1 MTPGLRDGVEE
12 GIEVEGDVRQQKSRP
27 EHKKIIFQ
35 FFLTSTWCPGG
46 RRHTEEVPGRY
57 KLCCSGGQWAPAIG
71 WVGSTGDGDTDVGW

>member
-35 FFLTSTWCPGG
+35 IFFNFDL
-46 RRHTEEVPGRY
+46 V
-57 KLCCSGGQWAPAIG
+57 SGWEA
-71 WVGSTGDGDTDVGW
+71 TH